1 MEVICLETSAFYA
14 LVEKVIEHVKE
25 KQNIQEEKWLD
36 TEAAMALL
44 GIKSKTTLQDLR
56 NKGKIK
62 FSQPMKRVILY
73 DRSSLLE
80 YLEANAKETF

>member
-1 MEVICLETSAFYA
+1 MEVICIHTPAFYA
-14 LVEKVIEHVKE
+14 LIEKVVEHIKE
-25 KQNIQEEKWLD
+25 KQDIQEEKWLD

-62 FSQPMKRVILY
+62 YTQPMKRVILY

-80 YLEANAKETF
+80 YLEANSRQTF